1 MTEVLVEDEETSEEL
16 KKNAPTLPG
25 LELEK
30 LIRSRKPMEPDHEVM
45 LFVPFANS
53 TDLKPADAYKDD
65 VKAIAKK
72 GIEEDYLLLA
82 SVRKLSETYKAATV
96 VDLKHYTHEGL
107 TEEIA
112 KDKEKAEKHLK
123 DNFEKHKKTLETIVK
138 NTDAAWEDPDTPA
151 FVTPPH
157 AQAAYE
163 DATYT
168 IPDEK
173 GVLLQN
179 SAILQQFIGLNG
191 SRKDKMNYAEGSR
204 FYAARYKQ
212 VKNEK
217 GEEGLAL
224 DYVEVWK
231 KKD

>member
-16 KKNAPTLPG
+16 KKKAPQLPG

-30 LIRSRKPMEPDHEVM
+30 IIRQHKPMEPDPEVM
-45 LFVPFANS
+45 LFVPFAAK
-53 TDLKPADAYKDD
+53 TDLKPADTYKKD
-65 VKAIAKK
+65 VEAIAKK
-72 GIEEDYLLLA
+72 GIDENYLLLA
-82 SVRKLSETYKAATV
+82 SIRKLSEKYNAAAV
-96 VDLKHYTHEGL
+96 ADLKHYTHEGM

-112 KDKEKAEKHLK
+112 KDKEKAQKLLK
-123 DNFEKHKKTLETIVK
+123 ENYEKHKKTLETIVK
-138 NTDAAWEDPDTPA
+138 NTDAAWENPDTPA

-157 AQAAYE
+157 AQEAYE
-163 DATYT
+163 DATNT

-173 GVLLQN
+173 AVMLQN
-179 SAILQQFIGLNG
+179 SAILQQFIAMNG
-191 SRKDKMNYAEGSR
+191 SRKDKMLYAEGSR
-204 FYAARYKQ
+204 FYAARYKK
-212 VKNEK
+212 VKNDK